1 MNTVQIITW
10 KEDNQYLA
18 CFSNDVVSMSYGT
31 DSTTA
36 KVIPGK
42 NRTVGRGKTELM
54 AIACLCSL
62 EQRSVD
68 KFVESLTE

>member
-1 MNTVQIITW
+1 MNTVHIITW

-18 CFSNDVVSMSYGT
+18 CFSHDVVSMSYST
-31 DSTTA
+31 ASTTA

-42 NRTVGRGKTELM
+42 NATIGRGVTELM

-62 EQRSVD
+62 EQHSVD
-68 KFVESLTE
+68 KFVESLAE